1 MNADIRN
8 WKPGRKN
15 TAGFSLVELLVA
27 FFAAAI
33 IALTAGALL
42 HMSFASWTRGH
53 SAVDL
58 QRDLTAVTQLLN
70 GMLRE
75 ASTTDV
81 TVSATE
87 IEVDDGALTKK
98 LTYNS
103 GAGSLVYDPDT
114 GTGGDEITIVSANVQ
129 TFTPT
134 ALGTGV
140 RVQLAMQNAN
150 ETTAINAVVTFRN

>member
-1 MNADIRN
+1 MRAAQPYLRR
-8 WKPGRKN
+8 PSN
-15 TAGFSLVELLVA
+15 TAGFSLVELAVA
-27 FFAAAI
+27 FLAGSIVAV
-33 IALTAGALL
+33 TAGALL
-42 HMSFASWTRGH
+42 HMTFAGWTRGH
-53 SAVDL
+53 SAVDI

-81 TVSATE
+81 TVSSTQ
-87 IEVDDGALTKK
+87 IQVVDGAVTKR

-114 GTGGDEITIVSANVQ
+114 GTGGDEVTVVSANVQ

-140 RVQLAMQNAN
+140 RVQLAIQNAD
-150 ETTAINAVVTFRN
+150 EMSAINAVVTFRN